1 MTDKNRIK
9 RSKEQAKNK
18 ESIRTDGKKTMSEI
32 AEDFKKIPESEF
44 EHDPET
50 KKMIE
55 DAMKPKP
62 EPERATMKMI
72 AKEEAKIDGDVP
84 SLLDEYEGGNTTTVK
99 KVSSDMEEL
108 LIQISEKLK
117 EDKNMDLSPAD
128 IRRKLNLL

>member
-9 RSKEQAKNK
+9 RSKEQSKNK
-18 ESIRTDGKKTMSEI
+18 ESIRTDGKRTMSEI

-55 DAMKPKP
+55 EAMKPKP

-72 AKEEAKIDGDVP
+72 AKEQAKIDGDVP
-84 SLLDEYEGGNTTTVK
+84 SLLDEYKDHECQGCQVEVK
-99 KVSSDMEEL
+99 KDVSEEL
-108 LIQISEKLK
+108 QAVISALSDRIDMDEKEIIK
-117 EDKNMDLSPAD
+117 
-128 IRRKLNLL
+128 RLNL